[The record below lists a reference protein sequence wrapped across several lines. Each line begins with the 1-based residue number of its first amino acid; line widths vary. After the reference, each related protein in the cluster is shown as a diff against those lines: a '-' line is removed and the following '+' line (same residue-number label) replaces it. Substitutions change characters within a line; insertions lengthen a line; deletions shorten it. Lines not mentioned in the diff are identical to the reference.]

1 MIRSTILPASPPP
14 FSSALLLR
22 APQDHPDD
30 GGGVSDDARSIGP
43 DDVEPEIDPMD
54 LAPADR
60 PPTEGFKRFYTDR
73 SLGYFYLDN
82 PLRRACIHVQES
94 PYFDN
99 FILLAILLNALLL
112 CWMEPLEM
120 EDRGCGASKNDS
132 STGGNELVELT
143 EPIFTAVFTIECA
156 IKIMAQSFLLDDTS
170 YLKDGWNVLDFT
182 VVIISLLSLVVSGG
196 NLSALRVV
204 RVLRPLRTLSILKGM
219 RVLIGTIFK

>member
-99 FILLAILLNALLL
+99 FILLAGDFQHYVIAEGWGTQVRLIPDVFGSNGR
-112 CWMEPLEM
+112 PI
-120 EDRGCGASKNDS
+120 GASGIYM
-132 STGGNELVELT
+132 STRLGADCVLNSAFRVMNIAT
-143 EPIFTAVFTIECA
+143 TA
-156 IKIMAQSFLLDDTS
+156 
-170 YLKDGWNVLDFT
+170 
-182 VVIISLLSLVVSGG
+182 
-196 NLSALRVV
+196 
-204 RVLRPLRTLSILKGM
+204 
-219 RVLIGTIFK
+219 